1 MNDKLC
7 ELDGLTAS
15 LIADDLV
22 CPFVPDCHFYRICN
36 HPDHN
41 SLYYATHF
49 CGDKYIQCQVYGT
62 RTSEPETD
70 SQPPSPE
77 SPRAENNSE

>member
-1 MNDKLC
+1 MDDNVL

-15 LIADDLV
+15 LIADNLV
-22 CPFVPDCHFYRICN
+22 CPYVPDCHFYRICN

-49 CGDKYIQCQVYGT
+49 CGDKYKHCQVYEV
-62 RTSEPETD
+62 RTNELKPD
-70 SQPPSPE
+70 SQLSMPE
-77 SPRAENNSE
+77 SDTENR